1 MRVLIFGAGFSG
13 RAIGRRF
20 AEAGIPVT
28 GTTRSPE
35 KFGGL
40 ERAGIKPF
48 QFDGVVSELLVAEL
62 EQTTH
67 LIISAAP
74 DAAGDPVLNAAA
86 DLLRHHTPALQWIG
100 YLSTVGV
107 YGDRGG
113 GWVTEDD
120 TRDPT
125 STRGLQRVA
134 AEQAW
139 IAFGEKHGVPV
150 ALLRLAGIY
159 GPGRNTFLNLEE
171 GKAKRVIKPGQVF
184 NRIHVEDIAGATDLL
199 ARKKIGEAFNIAD
212 DEPGPPQDVVAF
224 AAKLMG
230 REPPPEIPFENAVMS
245 PMARSFYGDN
255 KRVSNA
261 KLRSAGYAFRY
272 PNYRVALQTMMQA
285 GNWRDAG

>member
-20 AEAGIPVT
+20 AEAGIPVA

-48 QFDGVVSELLVAEL
+48 QFDGVVSEPLAAEL

-74 DAAGDPVLNAAA
+74 DAAGDPVLNAAGE
-86 DLLRHHTPALQWIG
+86 LLRHHTPALQWIG

-120 TRDPT
+120 TRDQT

-139 IAFGEKHGVPV
+139 IAFGEERGVPV

-199 ARKKIGEAFNIAD
+199 ARKKIRGAFNIAD

-224 AAKLMG
+224 AAKLIG
-230 REPPPEIPFENAVMS
+230 REPPPEIPFEDAVMS

-255 KRVSNA
+255 KRVSNV